1 MSDALV
7 IRDARPGDEDA
18 IVALL
23 REFAEFEKL
32 THKFRLTRE
41 IIARDF
47 IGARRRVQC
56 DVAEWDGGV
65 AGVMI
70 WYRIY
75 GTFEACPAL
84 FLEDLFVRPAF
95 RRRGIGKGLLRQLV
109 RCAREEGANRID
121 WSVLDWNTPAMDFY
135 DEIGAHAVPEWR
147 VYRLGADAF
156 HRLADA

>member
-1 MSDALV
+1 VSDPLL
-7 IRDARPGDEDA
+7 IRDACPGDEDA
-18 IVALL
+18 ILAML

-32 THKFRLTRE
+32 THKFHITCE
-41 IIARDF
+41 AISRDLM
-47 IGARRRVQC
+47 GDKRRVQC
-56 DVAEWDGGV
+56 DVAEWDGV
-65 AGVMI
+65 LAGVMI

-75 GTFEACPAL
+75 GTFEARPAL

-95 RRRGIGKGLLRQLV
+95 RRRGIGKGLLRRLV
-109 RCAREEGANRID
+109 RYARDEGVNRID

-135 DEIGAHAVPEWR
+135 DEIGAHAVSDWR